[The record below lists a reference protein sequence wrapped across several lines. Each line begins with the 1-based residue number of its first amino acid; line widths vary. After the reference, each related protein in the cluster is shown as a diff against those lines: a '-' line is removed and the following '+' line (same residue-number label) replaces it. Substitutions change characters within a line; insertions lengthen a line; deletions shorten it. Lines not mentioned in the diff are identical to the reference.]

1 MPLEIS
7 GLKCDNCEWRDN
19 SILFTDYQECIGKP
33 CPNCGNNLL
42 TQSEFDE
49 CIKIMDRVEKTE
61 RILHALRWLNPFF
74 YHRLLIGDK
83 RKEKTLTIEYPKR
96 NTNGKD

>member
-7 GLKCDNCEWRDN
+7 GLKCDYCSWRNDAIPY
-19 SILFTDYQECIGKP
+19 SEYTSCIGMP

-42 TQSEFDE
+42 TQKEYDD
-49 CIKIMDRVEKTE
+49 CTKIIIKVYRAE
-61 RILHALRWLNPFF
+61 RLLHALRWLNPLF
-74 YHRLLIGDK
+74 YLRLLIGDN

-96 NTNGKD
+96 NTHAKD